1 MNRYFL
7 LILKKISLLFVAV
20 CLSISV
26 AEAQEITAIN
36 FNGEVLGKIIPDGK
50 VVSFDNKIIGSV
62 TADSLILDSKGK
74 IVGGVV
80 PQGVAIGNDAK
91 PLGRVGSDG
100 KVRNLTGQVVGKV
113 LPSGL
118 VVNEYFEI
126 IGQVIFPGL
135 VYNDE
140 GKISG
145 RVTGDGLYSDL
156 NGNQIGIVM
165 PDGYAYKKIEKDYI
179 LDGRLISSRMV
190 VSTSGNFIG
199 SVVPGGQVTDFN
211 SETIGYIKANEL
223 VYDNKNS
230 IIGGVV
236 NTGYAFDNNGEYVG
250 LVSYNGMVIK
260 DNETVGKV
268 RADGR
273 IVNISGNIIG
283 VQYPFTAVATDL
295 QGRYL
300 GRLNPNGEIAKDSSS
315 SGRLGPLGYV
325 LDKEGNIQGQLIRT
339 GPVYD
344 YKGDLVGHATN
355 NGSVIS
361 LNGSTIGYMIGEQ
374 AYNLSGV
381 VIGAILKGKI
391 IYDKTGT
398 AIGVCGISS
407 KFNYKGTNIKLSPF
421 GYVWE
426 QKGSLAGNMQPLDN
440 FYTASGSKYAYLE
453 LSGKA
458 VKFGGNE
465 EQKVAGGGYVLD
477 AKNKVIAANIFSR
490 AAVNAEGKFL
500 GVSNQDNMLLNK
512 TNQPVGKILPDKTVT
527 NAGGSN
533 YMPKIGQNYAEPFAL
548 DFKGDLLGYLN
559 PLGEI
564 IGSNGSKVGYAVER
578 GFVSDNNGVLAGFI
592 QGYSIAKNEKC
603 EVLGVVNS
611 QGGTY
616 NYRGTYIGKILAN
629 SSIISDGG
637 AFLGTVVSN
646 LPVIDFSG
654 QVIGY
659 IDYKGSVTNAQKAD
673 LGCLNKEGRLV
684 NADGEWIGGQV
695 SYGPVVNFD
704 GKVIGYTTFDGGVV
718 NDSNDVFA
726 YQQPNGNVNSN
737 AGLPVGVLVKYKV
750 AFDMENKFL
759 GYVDNQG
766 KVLDNQRKSVGRID
780 FDGYVVSG
788 KNKIGYAL
796 NDFYVYDGNG
806 TTIGI
811 ISRNGEVSGFKNQ
824 NLGVFDKGF
833 VVKDKKVV
841 ARGARDYNLRDAKHN
856 IIGEIKLDGKVTDN
870 KGKVIGSIDNNGIL
884 KNSSGEVIAKATPLQ
899 YYRQSFLKSSK
910 DKSGKEDQ
918 SNVVRDKDGNIIG
931 YVMPDGTVV
940 DEKGNIIGKVNEN
953 GEVVDEKGN
962 VVGQI
967 EEKSGQ
973 LDKISEGVLT
983 DENGNV
989 IGYIMPDGTVVDE
1002 KGNVIGRVNENG
1014 EIVDVQGNVLGK
1026 IEPDGT
1032 IKNAKGEIIGY
1043 KEAGDK
1049 QSKATQ
1055 DIMQQLQRK
1064 WYQQKSEISKRE
1076 AEVKNEKT
1084 QDEDKSIILS
1094 KGNQYYKSLG
1104 IALTPDGEYLGDI
1117 MENDDVV
1124 NEKGEVIG
1132 YRMPDGLIIDNDGN
1146 LIGTEETAGTDVSEL
1161 TEKDKKD
1168 VFIPA
1173 GTFGPGGAYGVGT
1186 GPTGNLGPGGGYGPG
1201 ERYDPTRQAALNAA
1215 MQERRGSI
1223 SVGKISTGTRK
1234 EAFDGYQ
1241 DDWSE
1246 QGIPKSISS
1255 WRVDMSE
1262 MIFSDKPIPAVIA
1275 RAIDTNNPA
1284 PVTAY
1289 VERNVY
1295 AEEGRNVIIPAGS
1308 RLIGSFGGI
1317 GGPSEA
1323 TSNSARVQITWER
1336 LIRPDGSIFVFGGQ
1350 TADAQGRAGALG
1362 YVDQQLLKKYTLPA
1376 LTTVL
1381 SSSVA
1386 YMMATN
1392 EKSSGETENS
1402 KQQAASD
1409 ARQNFLDDMQ
1419 NIFDEILADK
1429 TNVKA
1434 MTYIPNGT
1442 RIIVYPNTDLWLR
1455 SDKLDKEESQNGGN
1469 FGGLIDKDVTETSA
1483 NVAPGKP
1490 TYGPGGPTSTLTG
1503 EGVGGEV
1510 VYNPDA
1516 VNISSAGSSSMTLVG
1531 EGTTPKKA
1539 LTPPPPPNY
1548 GTAQMPSRVVDTD
1561 SSTKS
1566 SSTNDN
1572 VPALF

>member
-1 MNRYFL
+1 MVDIFSLIWRKTNL
-7 LILKKISLLFVAV
+7 LLLALLLFAFP
-20 CLSISV
+20 
-26 AEAQEITAIN
+26 ARAQEITAID
-36 FNGEVLGKIIPDGK
+36 FNGNVLGKIIPDGK
-50 VVSFDNKIIGSV
+50 VVSFDNKILGNV

-74 IVGGVV
+74 VIGGVV

-100 KVRNLTGQVVGKV
+100 QVRNLAGQTVGKV
-113 LPSGL
+113 LPNGL

-145 RVTGDGLYSDL
+145 RITGDGLYSDL
-156 NGNQIGIVM
+156 NGNQIGIVT

-190 VSTSGNFIG
+190 VSLSGDFIG

-230 IIGGVV
+230 IIGGIV
-236 NTGYAFDNNGEYVG
+236 NTGYAFDNSGEYIG
-250 LVSYNGMVIK
+250 LVSYNGSVIK
-260 DNETVGKV
+260 DNNTVGKI
-268 RADGR
+268 RADSR
-273 IVNISGNIIG
+273 IVNTSGNVIG
-283 VQYPFTAVATDL
+283 VVHPFAAVATDL

-300 GRLNPNGEIAKDSSS
+300 GRLNPNGEVFKDSSS
-315 SGRLGPLGYV
+315 IGRVGSRGYV
-325 LDKEGNIQGQLIRT
+325 FDKEGNIQGQLVSS

-344 YKGDLVGHATN
+344 YKGDLVGHATH

-361 LNGSTIGYMIGEQ
+361 LNGSTIGYMIGRQ

-381 VIGAILKGKI
+381 VIGSVLKNAV
-391 IYDKTGT
+391 IYDKTDMP
-398 AIGVCGISS
+398 IGVCGISS
-407 KFNYKGTNIKLSPF
+407 KFNYKGTDVKLSPF

-426 QKGSLAGNMQPLDN
+426 QKGGLAGKLQPLDT
-440 FYTASGSKYAYLE
+440 FYTPSGSRFAYLE
-453 LSGKA
+453 LSGQA
-458 VKFGGNE
+458 VKLGGNDV
-465 EQKVAGGGYVLD
+465 QKLISGNYVLD
-477 AKNKVIAANIFSR
+477 NKDKITARNIPATIAVS
-490 AAVNAEGKFL
+490 AEGKL
-500 GVSNQDNMLLNK
+500 IGTANQENMLLNK
-512 TNQPVGKILPDKTVT
+512 TNQQVGKILPDTTVT
-527 NAGGSN
+527 NAGSSN
-533 YMPKIGQNYAEPFAL
+533 YIPKTGQAYSEYFAL
-548 DFKGDLLGYLN
+548 DFKGNMLGYLN
-559 PLGEI
+559 LLGEVV
-564 IGSNGSKVGYAVER
+564 SYNGSKIGYAVEKKL
-578 GFVSDNNGVLAGFI
+578 VSDNNGVLVGFL
-592 QGYSIAKNEKC
+592 QGHSVVKNDKC
-603 EVLGVVNS
+603 ETIGVTDS
-611 QGGTY
+611 QGGVY
-616 NYRGTYIGKILAN
+616 NYRGNFVGKILGN
-629 SSIISDGG
+629 SNVISESG
-637 AFLGTVVSN
+637 AVLGTVVADN
-646 LPVIDFSG
+646 PIIDFSG

-659 IDYKGSVTNAQKAD
+659 IDYKGSVVNAQKAS
-673 LGCLNKEGRLV
+673 LGCLDNNGRLR
-684 NADGEWIGGQV
+684 NADKEWIGGQMA
-695 SYGPVVNFD
+695 YGPVVNFG
-704 GKVIGYTTFDGGVV
+704 GKVIGYTTIDGSVV
-718 NDSNDVFA
+718 DDNNNVFA
-726 YQQPNGNVNSN
+726 YQQPDGNVNST
-737 AGLPVGVLVKYKV
+737 AGLSIGSVMKYKV
-750 AFDMENKFL
+750 AFDLDNKFL

-766 KVLDNQRKSVGRID
+766 KVLDSQRKSVGRVD
-780 FDGYVVSG
+780 FEGNVVSG

-796 NDFYVYDGNG
+796 EDFYVYDNKGI
-806 TTIGI
+806 TAGI
-811 ISRNGEVSGFKNQ
+811 ISRDGEVSGFKNQ

-833 VVKDKKVV
+833 VIQNNEIV
-841 ARGARDYNLRDAKHN
+841 ARGSRDYNIRDSKNN
-856 IIGEIKLDGKVTDN
+856 IMGEIQLDGKVLDH
-870 KGKVIGSIDNNGIL
+870 KGNVVGTIDNDGAL
-884 KNSSGEVIAKATPLQ
+884 KNAAGETIAQAYALQ
-899 YYRQSFLKSSK
+899 YYHKSFLKSPSEANAIS
-910 DKSGKEDQ
+910 D
-918 SNVVRDKDGNIIG
+918 NVLRDKDGNIIG

-940 DEKGNIIGKVNEN
+940 DEKGKVIGKVDADGKLVNN
-953 GEVVDEKGN
+953 QSD
-962 VVGQI
+962 
-967 EEKSGQ
+967 
-973 LDKISEGVLT
+973 GVIT
-983 DENGNV
+983 DENGNI

-1002 KGNVIGRVNENG
+1002 KGNVIGKVNENG
-1014 EIVDVQGNVLGK
+1014 ELVDAQGNVIGK
-1026 IEPDGT
+1026 IEADGT
-1032 IKNAKGEIIGY
+1032 IKNANGEVIGR
-1043 KEAGDK
+1043 KEDNK
-1049 QSKATQ
+1049 EQSKKTQ
-1055 DIMQQLQRK
+1055 DIMSQLQRK
-1064 WYQQKSEISKRE
+1064 WYQKSSE
-1076 AEVKNEKT
+1076 AEQKIIAPT
-1084 QDEDKSIILS
+1084 DKDIDDDISNIVLG

-1117 MENDDVV
+1117 MENDEVV
-1124 NEKGEVIG
+1124 NENGDVIG
-1132 YRMPDGLIIDNDGN
+1132 YRMPDGLIIDNEGN
-1146 LIGTEETAGTDVSEL
+1146 LIGTEEAQDVDIKEL

-1173 GTFGPGGAYGVGT
+1173 GTFGPGGAYGIGT

-1215 MQERRGSI
+1215 MKERRGSI

-1241 DDWSE
+1241 KDWSE

-1295 AEEGRNVIIPAGS
+1295 AEEGRNIIIPAGS

-1317 GGPSEA
+1317 GGPAEA
-1323 TSNSARVQITWER
+1323 TSNSARVQISWER

-1362 YVDQQLLKKYTLPA
+1362 YVDQQLLKQYTLPA

-1386 YMMATN
+1386 YIMATN

-1442 RIIVYPNTDLWLR
+1442 RIIIYPNTDLWLR
-1455 SDKLDKEESQNGGN
+1455 SFELDKEESQNGGN
-1469 FGGLIDKDVTETSA
+1469 FHGLIDKDVTETSA
-1483 NVAPGKP
+1483 NVAPGQP

-1503 EGVGGEV
+1503 EGGGSV
-1510 VYNPDA
+1510 VYNPDE
-1516 VNISSAGSSSMTLVG
+1516 VNVGSVGSSSMPLVNSS
-1531 EGTTPKKA
+1531 PAPQRKSV
-1539 LTPPPPPNY
+1539 TPPPPPNY
-1548 GTAQMPSRVVDTD
+1548 GVNQMPSRVVDTD
-1561 SSTKS
+1561 SNTTS
-1566 SSTNDN
+1566 SSSSSNDS